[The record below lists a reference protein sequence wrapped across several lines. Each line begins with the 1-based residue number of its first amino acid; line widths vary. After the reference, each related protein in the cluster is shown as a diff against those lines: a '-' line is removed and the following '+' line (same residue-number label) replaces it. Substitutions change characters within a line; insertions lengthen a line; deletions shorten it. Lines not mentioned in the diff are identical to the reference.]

1 MPRMKRILV
10 KSSAG
15 SYPVVCG
22 AGVLARLASELKQVG
37 KFSSVHVVTS
47 AKVWS
52 AARKQVMRGLRAVN
66 AQVHKFNDGEAA
78 KNLTSVEVIARSLLK
93 AGADRR
99 GVVIALGG
107 GVVGDVAGFAAAS
120 YLRGV
125 ALVQVPTT
133 LVGQTDS
140 AIGGKTGVN

>member
-1 MPRMKRILV
+1 MNPMPGTKRILV

-22 AGVLARLASELKQVG
+22 AGASRRLAKELMRLENV
-37 KFSSVHVVTS
+37 SSVHVVTS
-47 AKVWS
+47 
-52 AARKQVMRGLRAVN
+52 RKAWASVGKHVLRGLRA
-66 AQVHKFNDGEAA
+66 AKPHVHTFDDREAA
-78 KNLTSVEVIARSLLK
+78 KNLRSVEVIARSLVK

-99 GVVIALGG
+99 GVVIAVGG

-133 LVGQTDS
+133 LVAQ
-140 AIGGKTGVN
+140 